1 MAGHSKWNN
10 IKRVKAAEDSKRN
23 KIFTKLSK
31 DIVSAVKV
39 GGSPDPKINTG
50 LKSAI
55 DRAKSFNLPSDKIDK
70 AIKKASGVRES
81 GEVIVTKVYEAQFED
96 GIEAVIIF
104 ETDNPNRSFNEVRMA
119 VNKLEGKLLKEGS
132 LKWKF
137 NEFYRVKISGIEK
150 DRVDGLY
157 GLDGVDSIEYK
168 EEAQEVEML
177 ILKEFGYNIA
187 NLYTEFKDVI
197 VDSIYISSNG
207 ILVPEDFIEVAEEI
221 LEDAVDFD
229 SIFFNRAYES
239 FRD

>member
-55 DRAKSFNLPSDKIDK
+55 DRAKSFNLPSDKIEK
-70 AIKKASGVRES
+70 AINKASGVRES
-81 GEVIVTKVYEAQFED
+81 GEIIVTKIYEAQFED
-96 GIEAVIIF
+96 GIEAMIIF

-137 NEFYRVKISGIEK
+137 KEFYRVKIFAITK
-150 DRVDGLY
+150 DK
-157 GLDGVDSIEYK
+157 VDSLYQLEGAENIEYK
-168 EEAQEVEML
+168 EDAEEVELL
-177 ILKEFGYNIA
+177 IAREFGYNIA
-187 NLYTEFKDVI
+187 NLYIEFKDVI
-197 VDSIYISSNG
+197 VDSIFIPSTG
-207 ILVPEDFIEVAEEI
+207 IIVPQDFISIAEEV
-221 LEDAVDFD
+221 LEDVADFE
-229 SIFFNRAYES
+229 SIFFNQSYES

>member
-55 DRAKSFNLPSDKIDK
+55 DRAKSFNLPSDKIEK
-70 AIKKASGVRES
+70 AINKASGVRES
-81 GEVIVTKVYEAQFED
+81 GEIIVTKIYEAQFED
-96 GIEAVIIF
+96 GIEAMIIF
-104 ETDNPNRSFNEVRMA
+104 ETDNPNRSFNEVRIA

-137 NEFYRVKISGIEK
+137 KEFYRVKIFAITK
-150 DRVDGLY
+150 DK
-157 GLDGVDSIEYK
+157 VDSLYQLEGAENIEYK
-168 EEAQEVEML
+168 EDAEEVELL
-177 ILKEFGYNIA
+177 IAREFGYNIA
-187 NLYTEFKDVI
+187 NLYIEFKDVI
-197 VDSIYISSNG
+197 VDSIFIPSTG
-207 ILVPEDFIEVAEEI
+207 IIVPQDFISIAEEV
-221 LEDAVDFD
+221 LEDVADFE
-229 SIFFNRAYES
+229 SIFFNQSYES